1 MEESLTCFIGFNCLL
16 MKHKTYKKQT
26 FGSKNVKRRIKC
38 DELWPEHLTN
48 ICSHCLVYW
57 YNHEFELPTL
67 QRSRFYFYSFFFHLF
82 VIILEHT
89 VNIALHRFHALHGDT
104 FLHVSLDPEPLNAGQ
119 ALTCSQLSWHPAPSL
134 TARYN
139 NHSLMLLFFFFFTGH
154 TKLALFHTHTHA
166 QNQFQAL
173 ICYLFSPCVH
183 QPAIGAFIS
192 SFYARKNCSPE
203 DIYGRIYLDQI
214 LNSGV
219 NKAEKQHKK
228 QNLRLLWSLE
238 EEAARFTPSVNVSCR
253 SGHVEPAHGPNRAP
267 SLKDALCSRAWW
279 FPNPSIL
286 IRHCT

>member
-139 NHSLMLLFFFFFTGH
+139 NHSLMLLFFFFYWPH
-154 TKLALFHTHTHA
+154 
-166 QNQFQAL
+166 
-173 ICYLFSPCVH
+173 
-183 QPAIGAFIS
+183 
-192 SFYARKNCSPE
+192 
-203 DIYGRIYLDQI
+203 
-214 LNSGV
+214 
-219 NKAEKQHKK
+219 
-228 QNLRLLWSLE
+228 
-238 EEAARFTPSVNVSCR
+238 
-253 SGHVEPAHGPNRAP
+253 
-267 SLKDALCSRAWW
+267 
-279 FPNPSIL
+279 
-286 IRHCT
+286 